1 MSTSTF
7 LAATAAFPVSE
18 PRSFTEVQDSIARW
32 VAEAAQRHA
41 DRQAVDDPGDKR
53 DGGDQEVGN
62 LRGPVLTPLGEHA
75 LHLQRPAVHV
85 Y

>member
-1 MSTSTF
+1 MGSVGVDRAGESEVSREALGR
-7 LAATAAFPVSE
+7 LAGDFGNQI
-18 PRSFTEVQDSIARW
+18 EVLVHMQDS
-32 VAEAAQRHA
+32 ET
-41 DRQAVDDPGDKR
+41 GKLG